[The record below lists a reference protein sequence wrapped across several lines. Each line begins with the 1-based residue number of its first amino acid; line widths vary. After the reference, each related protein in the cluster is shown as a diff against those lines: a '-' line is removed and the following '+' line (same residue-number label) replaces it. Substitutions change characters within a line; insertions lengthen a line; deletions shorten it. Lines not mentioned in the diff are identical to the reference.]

1 MCDAIVCLQAILAKL
16 EMNLGRVDQL
26 PWILSWLLRMLSAM
40 TTPLHKTTA
49 QLEVPP
55 IADTLWHSSSDTST
69 RGSSSP
75 HSHVDKVGALTW
87 VERSGYL
94 QCKKSSPC
102 PKRTRDPTR
111 LRRHLKEHSMPIPQ
125 MILSTTHHSEIWK
138 PCPYPSQVNTD
149 KALPEVVHAL
159 LTLTSKCCSCKCCK
173 ESTHAGLK
181 QSLWARS
188 SEAISVLF
196 NMIWCWE
203 KLAP

>member
-1 MCDAIVCLQAILAKL
+1 MCLQAILAKL
-16 EMNLGRVDQL
+16 EMNLARVDQL

-40 TTPLHKTTA
+40 TTPLHNTTA

-69 RGSSSP
+69 RGSSL

-111 LRRHLKEHSMPIPQ
+111 LKKTLKRTFNAN
-125 MILSTTHHSEIWK
+125 STDDFDNYSSPLKYGSHVLIQAKSTQIK
-138 PCPYPSQVNTD
+138 PYQ
-149 KALPEVVHAL
+149 K
-159 LTLTSKCCSCKCCK
+159 
-173 ESTHAGLK
+173 
-181 QSLWARS
+181 
-188 SEAISVLF
+188 
-196 NMIWCWE
+196 
-203 KLAP
+203 